1 MAAGLVELGGVGVAP
16 AEHVAGVFDDRD
28 LHAQADA
35 QVGDLVLAGVLHGA
49 DLAFHAAQAEAA
61 RDQDGVDAFQ
71 QAGALLLDV
80 FGVDVAQVDLGAALD
95 AGVGHR
101 LDQRLVRV
109 QQFHVLADHGD
120 GDFTLGV
127 ELGIDHPVPFGQVG
141 LPALQA
147 EALDDD
153 VVQALGMQHRRD
165 AVDGVDVFQGDH
177 RALLDVGEERDLAPR
192 GDVDRV
198 VGTADQ
204 HVRLQAD
211 GAQLLDR
218 VLGRLGLGL
227 AGGGDVRDQGQV
239 HQHRALGA
247 DLDAQLADRLEERL
261 RLDVA
266 DGATDLHQGDVGIA
280 GALDDAPLD
289 LVGDV
294 RDHLHGGA
302 QVVAAAFLAQ
312 HVHVDAAG
320 GEVVV
325 LGHGGTNEA
334 LVMAQ
339 VQVGLGAVLG
349 HEDLTVL
356 ERAHGA
362 RVHVDVRVQ
371 LEHRDLQATRFQ
383 DRSQRSRSDAFPQ

>member
-1 MAAGLVELGGVGVAP
+1 M
-16 AEHVAGVFDDRD
+16 
-28 LHAQADA
+28 
-35 QVGDLVLAGVLHGA
+35 
-49 DLAFHAAQAEAA
+49 
-61 RDQDGVDAFQ
+61 
-71 QAGALLLDV
+71 
-80 FGVDVAQVDLGAALD
+80 
-95 AGVGHR
+95 
-101 LDQRLVRV
+101 
-109 QQFHVLADHGD
+109 
-120 GDFTLGV
+120 
-127 ELGIDHPVPFGQVG
+127 
-141 LPALQA
+141 
-147 EALDDD
+147 
-153 VVQALGMQHRRD
+153 
-165 AVDGVDVFQGDH
+165 
-177 RALLDVGEERDLAPR
+177 
-192 GDVDRV
+192 

-227 AGGGDVRDQGQV
+227 AGGGDVRDKGQV